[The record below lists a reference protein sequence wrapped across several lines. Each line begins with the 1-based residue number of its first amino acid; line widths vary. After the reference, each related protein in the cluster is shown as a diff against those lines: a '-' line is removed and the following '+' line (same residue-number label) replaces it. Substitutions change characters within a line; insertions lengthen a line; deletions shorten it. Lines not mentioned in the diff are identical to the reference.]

1 MFDELYYVLYYF
13 KSVYAGGSMKLLNL
27 LMWVSQFG
35 ISIIFPTL
43 LFLWLGAWLQNK
55 FSLGIWVLI
64 LFGILGVLTSVSTVR
79 SCLRSMLKAA
89 DELSSQEKPP
99 VSFNDHN

>member
-1 MFDELYYVLYYF
+1 
-13 KSVYAGGSMKLLNL
+13 MKLLNL

-43 LFLWLGAWLQNK
+43 FFLWLGTWLQNR

-64 LFGILGVLTSVSTVR
+64 LFGILGILTSVSTVR

-89 DELSSQEKPP
+89 SELSSQEKPP

>member
-1 MFDELYYVLYYF
+1 
-13 KSVYAGGSMKLLNL
+13 MKLLNL

-89 DELSSQEKPP
+89 DELSSREKPP

>member
-1 MFDELYYVLYYF
+1 
-13 KSVYAGGSMKLLNL
+13 MKLLSL

-89 DELSSQEKPP
+89 DELSSRETPP